1 MDFDRRETV
10 LVNTEIGNMNSEDDQ
25 SLQEL
30 FCQLGKAY
38 FEGAYEDPLPQ
49 LLPLFNEISEILKK
63 YEKQELVCASC
74 GAELEEGV
82 RFCDA
87 CGAPVVQQKEEPQIP
102 LEPVQKICSNCGNI
116 LRPTAKFC
124 GACGMPTGEI

>member
-49 LLPLFNEISEILKK
+49 LLPLFDEISEILKK
-63 YEKQELVCASC
+63 
-74 GAELEEGV
+74 
-82 RFCDA
+82 
-87 CGAPVVQQKEEPQIP
+87 PVGTVKSRIHYAKEALAQQLKEE
-102 LEPVQKICSNCGNI
+102 ERHDRS
-116 LRPTAKFC
+116 
-124 GACGMPTGEI
+124 

>member
-49 LLPLFNEISEILKK
+49 LLPLFVPAAERNWKRGFVSAMHAERPSCSRKK
-63 YEKQELVCASC
+63 NHRYHWSQYRKFVQTVAIFFDRRQSFVE
-74 GAELEEGV
+74 
-82 RFCDA
+82 
-87 CGAPVVQQKEEPQIP
+87 PVVCRRVKYR
-102 LEPVQKICSNCGNI
+102 K
-116 LRPTAKFC
+116 RD
-124 GACGMPTGEI
+124 